1 MPSYLPSSLPSDIPS
16 ALPSDAPSAGP
27 ISSQVELYSEDLGDV
42 TLQEDDIRQFEES
55 CTQFLSDYLPLV
67 VPADYSDL
75 ACTVVSQSPAN
86 SYPPTRALQEETEIV
101 FRTKLVVLVLKA
113 TSSALLP
120 SGTVFHDVVQK
131 TFDTFGGEFRDDLT
145 TKSEFFRN
153 DNADEKATPIIQDSA
168 RSVDA
173 DATDRMPW
181 LIVGTSAAGGVCL
194 ALIVSFLL
202 IKQRRDRRQPHF
214 MNSYQS
220 SNSTSKVASNTLSK
234 SDSDLPFRGW
244 NEEKATLPPCKSD
257 RKDDFIFMAKLP
269 PTPVPE
275 PINIPKT
282 VENTQVDITSEISP
296 ASYFGECGCLQQ
308 TATFDAVLGD
318 PVVDGDLENAL
329 GGSNELVPR
338 VGTVDSTELHGL
350 KLVETSNLSMAE
362 TVETAQARGLSRLN
376 CAKSKKNRSNGLPHH
391 GLSESIDVGGVL
403 SDCEAPYSSDE
414 VIDVLDGL
422 DCEYGNRDSVITPRQ
437 MNRRTMDF

>member
-1 MPSYLPSSLPSDIPS
+1 
-16 ALPSDAPSAGP
+16 
-27 ISSQVELYSEDLGDV
+27 
-42 TLQEDDIRQFEES
+42 
-55 CTQFLSDYLPLV
+55 
-67 VPADYSDL
+67 
-75 ACTVVSQSPAN
+75 
-86 SYPPTRALQEETEIV
+86 
-101 FRTKLVVLVLKA
+101 LVVLVLKA
-113 TSSALLP
+113 TSSAPLP
-120 SGTVFHDVVQK
+120 SGAVFYDVVQQ

-153 DNADEKATPIIQDSA
+153 DNADEKATPIVQDST

-173 DATDRMPW
+173 DAVDHIPIWT
-181 LIVGTSAAGGVCL
+181 VAAAAAGGVCL
-194 ALIVSFLL
+194 ALVVSFLL

-244 NEEKATLPPCKSD
+244 NEEKAILPPSKSD

-269 PTPVPE
+269 PAPVPE

-338 VGTVDSTELHGL
+338 SGTVDSTELHGL
-350 KLVETSNLSMAE
+350 QLVATSNLSMAE
-362 TVETAQARGLSRLN
+362 TVEATQARGLSRLN
-376 CAKSKKNRSNGLPHH
+376 CAKSKKNKSNGLLNN

-414 VIDVLDGL
+414 VVDVLDGL